1 MTGCEKSWFLVSS
14 WETVMDE
21 LVDVCREEGVDP
33 TDILVIYRY
42 NIIELGRLIAKAE
55 ERTR

>member
-1 MTGCEKSWFLVSS
+1 
-14 WETVMDE
+14 MDE